1 MLLFFLETV
10 KGISTSPYFCDRVL
24 FSPELVRTLS
34 DGGRRN
40 PVDRG
45 VHGALRL
52 YRSWQRTRSGRRSC
66 KFRHLLEPPSS
77 QEFFEAGTFSLASHS
92 QGLKLSEGTSVS
104 ATILRAPS
112 QAKTE
117 EKKRNP
123 EMHFTKKGAQDYS

>member
-1 MLLFFLETV
+1 
-10 KGISTSPYFCDRVL
+10 
-24 FSPELVRTLS
+24 
-34 DGGRRN
+34 
-40 PVDRG
+40 VDRG

-52 YRSWQRTRSGRRSC
+52 YRSWATNPFRTQE
-66 KFRHLLEPPSS
+66 LQVPPSS
-77 QEFFEAGTFSLASHS
+77 GTPQARKSFFEAGTFSLASHS